1 MGSSGE
7 GAHQIVSAAAGY
19 GFVNLAWS
27 PDGTRLASLMVRG
40 EDFRQS
46 VIEVDDVRRGLSV
59 AVRTDTGVSAVSWLT
74 DGQLIFAKG
83 APPPQ
88 QESYAL
94 WQLTI
99 DPLTARP
106 VGDPTVLTSWFSQ
119 SVGAISVSQD
129 GRRILLTKGRTR
141 SNVYVGDL
149 SAAHDALSN
158 VRQLTLDD
166 RVNWPSGWTAD
177 GRAVLFHS
185 DRNNDFD
192 LFKQRLSDREAQP
205 VLLGAEE
212 VRSARMTP
220 DGRWMLFLSL
230 GGHDPATHTTRVRLM
245 RMPAGGGPVEQ
256 VLETTGN
263 WGRGEANI
271 AVDGDF
277 NWSHPDYHCS
287 AALRPA
293 PCIIGEDAGDGHTV
307 FNAFDPV
314 RGRVGEVARVDALA
328 AFLSWDLSPD
338 GSRIAVAPF
347 AFFGRGPWNLRVL
360 TLADKTTREIP
371 LKDWYNPTGVAWS
384 ARGTDLLITDFAIR
398 GGTLLDVDL
407 AGRAHV
413 LRALLDKGKY
423 FASPRVSPDGR
434 QVAFAEATSG
444 SNIWILHVE
453 SR

>member
-1 MGSSGE
+1 M
-7 GAHQIVSAAAGY
+7 
-19 GFVNLAWS
+19 NLAWS
-27 PDGTRLASLMVRG
+27 PDGTRLASLMVRAQ
-40 EDFRQS
+40 DFRQS
-46 VIEVDDVRRGLSV
+46 VIQVDDVRRGLSV
-59 AVRTDTGVSAVSWLT
+59 AVLADTGVSAVSWLS
-74 DGQLIFAKG
+74 DGRLVFARG

-88 QESYAL
+88 QESYGL
-94 WQLTI
+94 WELAI

-106 VGDPTVLTSWFSQ
+106 AGDPRLLTSWLSQ

-129 GRRILLTKGRTR
+129 GQRVLLAKGRTR
-141 SNVYVGDL
+141 GNVYVGDL

-185 DRNNDFD
+185 DRNSDFD
-192 LFKQRLSDREAQP
+192 LFQQGLVDREAQP

-212 VRSARMTP
+212 VRSARVTP

-230 GGHDPATHTTRVRLM
+230 GGYDPATHATRVRLM
-245 RMPAGGGPVEQ
+245 RMPVGGGPVEP
-256 VLETTGN
+256 VLESTGN
-263 WGRGEANI
+263 WGRGEAI
-271 AVDGDF
+271 IGVDGDY

-293 PCIIGEDAGDGHTV
+293 PCIIGEDAGNGRTV

-314 RGRVGEVARVDALA
+314 RGRLGEVASVDAIT

-338 GSRIAVAPF
+338 GSRIAVTQF
-347 AFFGRGPWNLRVL
+347 ALLGSGLLGLRVL
-360 TLADKTTREIP
+360 TLADKTTLEIP
-371 LKDWYNPTGVAWS
+371 VKDGYNPTGVAWS
-384 ARGTDLLITDFAIR
+384 AGGTDLLITNFAIR

-413 LRALLDKGKY
+413 LRDLFGKGGY
-423 FASPRVSPDGR
+423 FASPHISPDGR
-434 QVAFAEATSG
+434 QLAFAEATSG